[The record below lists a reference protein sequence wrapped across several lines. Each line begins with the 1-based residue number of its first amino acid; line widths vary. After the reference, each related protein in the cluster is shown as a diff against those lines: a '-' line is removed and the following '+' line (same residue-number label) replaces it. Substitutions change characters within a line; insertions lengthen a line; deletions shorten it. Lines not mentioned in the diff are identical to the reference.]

1 MQPFLSEVQ
10 SPSLSLVVPIY
21 RNEGSID
28 DLLQAVDFIA
38 RSVDGDFEA
47 VFVVDGSPDRSYALL
62 REKLPGCAFRSQ
74 LATLT
79 RNFGAFP
86 AIRTGLQLSTG
97 DLTAVMAADLQEPP
111 TLVIDF
117 WQRYVSERY
126 DVAFGVREARSDPA
140 ASKLASTLFWAT
152 YRRMVIKD
160 IPKGGVDIFAVS
172 RGFLE
177 RLLLLNEAHSSLLAQ
192 LFWLGG
198 KREFVSYQ
206 RRERQHGKSAWTLS
220 KKLRYLSDSVFA
232 FTDLPVRMLTALGL
246 IALAFTALLGA
257 LVLAAKFS
265 GLVAV
270 PGYTLTILTILFFG
284 ALNSLGLGIVGTYA
298 GMRSKIPRHAHYRS
312 CSRSKTSKR
321 ILRESFRAPQCPLR
335 KRHHR
340 RGHPRLGIRA
350 RASRSAPRPRLQYL
364 RRRVR

>member
-1 MQPFLSEVQ
+1 MQPVLTTAA
-10 SPSLSLVVPIY
+10 PSLALVIPIY

-28 DLLQAVDFIA
+28 DLLQAVELI
-38 RSVDGDFEA
+38 SQSISGEFEA
-47 VFVVDGSPDRSYALL
+47 IFVVDGSPDESSSRL
-62 REKLPGCAFRSQ
+62 REKLPGRSFRSQ
-74 LATLT
+74 LVNLT

-86 AIRTGLQLSTG
+86 AIRTGLGISTS

-111 TLVIDF
+111 ELVINF
-117 WQRYVSERY
+117 WKRYAAEHY

-140 ASKLASTLFWAT
+140 ASKLASTVFWEA

-172 RGFLE
+172 RDFRE

-198 KREFVSYQ
+198 KREFVTYT
-206 RRERQHGKSAWTLS
+206 RREREHGKSAWTLS

-246 IALAFTALLGA
+246 LALAFTALLGV
-257 LVLAAKFS
+257 LVLAAKLS
-265 GLVAV
+265 GLVHV

-298 GMRSKIPRHAHYRS
+298 WHAFENTKAR
-312 CSRSKTSKR
+312 
-321 ILRESFRAPQCPLR
+321 PLSIIQSVENFD
-335 KRHHR
+335 KDN
-340 RGHPRLGIRA
+340 P
-350 RASRSAPRPRLQYL
+350 
-364 RRRVR
+364 

>member
-1 MQPFLSEVQ
+1 M
-10 SPSLSLVVPIY
+10 
-21 RNEGSID
+21 
-28 DLLQAVDFIA
+28 
-38 RSVDGDFEA
+38 
-47 VFVVDGSPDRSYALL
+47 
-62 REKLPGCAFRSQ
+62 
-74 LATLT
+74 
-79 RNFGAFP
+79 
-86 AIRTGLQLSTG
+86 
-97 DLTAVMAADLQEPP
+97 
-111 TLVIDF
+111 IDF

-160 IPKGGVDIFAVS
+160 IPKGGVDIFAVN

-298 GMRSKIPRHAHYRS
+298 WHAFENTKAR
-312 CSRSKTSKR
+312 
-321 ILRESFRAPQCPLR
+321 PLSIMQSVENFE
-335 KRHHR
+335 KDT
-340 RGHPRLGIRA
+340 P
-350 RASRSAPRPRLQYL
+350 
-364 RRRVR
+364 

>member
-1 MQPFLSEVQ
+1 MP
-10 SPSLSLVVPIY
+10 PSLGLVVPIY

-28 DLLQAVDFIA
+28 ALLQAVDHIS
-38 RSVDGDFEA
+38 RSVAGAFEA
-47 VFVVDGSPDRSYALL
+47 IFVVDGSPDQSYVLL

-74 LATLT
+74 LVTLS

-86 AIRTGLQLSTG
+86 AIRAGLELSRS

-111 TLVIDF
+111 ELVINF
-117 WQRYVSERY
+117 WKLHAATPY
-126 DVAFGVREARSDPA
+126 DVAFGVREARRDPM
-140 ASKLASTLFWAT
+140 ASKFASTLFWEI

-172 RGFLE
+172 RDFRE

-198 KREFVSYQ
+198 KRAFVPYQ
-206 RRERQHGKSAWTLS
+206 RREREHGKSAWTLS

-246 IALAFTALLGA
+246 VALLVTALLGV
-257 LVLAAKFS
+257 LVIAAKLS
-265 GLVAV
+265 GLVPV
-270 PGYTLTILTILFFG
+270 PGYAGTMLTILFFG

-298 GMRSKIPRHAHYRS
+298 WHAFENTKAR
-312 CSRSKTSKR
+312 
-321 ILRESFRAPQCPLR
+321 PLSI
-335 KRHHR
+335 KQ
-340 RGHPRLGIRA
+340 
-350 RASRSAPRPRLQYL
+350 S
-364 RRRVR
+364 VEVFDEE

>member
-117 WQRYVSERY
+117 WQRYASERY

-160 IPKGGVDIFAVS
+160 IPKGGVDIFAVN

-298 GMRSKIPRHAHYRS
+298 WHAFENT
-312 CSRSKTSKR
+312 K
-321 ILRESFRAPQCPLR
+321 
-335 KRHHR
+335 
-340 RGHPRLGIRA
+340 A
-350 RASRSAPRPRLQYL
+350 RPISIMQSVENFEKDTP
-364 RRRVR
+364 

>member
-160 IPKGGVDIFAVS
+160 IVS
-172 RGFLE
+172 RGLLE

-298 GMRSKIPRHAHYRS
+298 WHAFENTKAR
-312 CSRSKTSKR
+312 
-321 ILRESFRAPQCPLR
+321 PLSIMQSVENFE
-335 KRHHR
+335 KDT
-340 RGHPRLGIRA
+340 P
-350 RASRSAPRPRLQYL
+350 
-364 RRRVR
+364 

>member
-1 MQPFLSEVQ
+1 MA
-10 SPSLSLVVPIY
+10 PSLALVVPIY

-28 DLLQAVDFIA
+28 DLLQAVDHIA
-38 RSVDGDFEA
+38 RSVDGEFEA
-47 VFVVDGSPDRSYALL
+47 IFVVDGSPDRSYALL
-62 REKLPGCAFRSQ
+62 REKLPGYEFRSQ

-86 AIRTGLQLSTG
+86 AIRAGLELSRS
-97 DLTAVMAADLQEPP
+97 DLSAVMAADLQEPP
-111 TLVIDF
+111 ELVINF
-117 WQRYVSERY
+117 WKRFAEDHY
-126 DVAFGVREARSDPA
+126 DVAFGVREARSDPMT
-140 ASKLASTLFWAT
+140 SKLASTVFWEI

-172 RGFLE
+172 RDFRE

-232 FTDLPVRMLTALGL
+232 FTDLPVRMLTGLGL
-246 IALAFTALLGA
+246 AALMFTALLGI
-257 LVLAAKFS
+257 LVIVAKLS
-265 GLVAV
+265 GFVDV
-270 PGYTLTILTILFFG
+270 PGYAGTILTILFFG

-298 GMRSKIPRHAHYRS
+298 WHTFENTKARPLSIRQSVELFEKEIP
-312 CSRSKTSKR
+312 
-321 ILRESFRAPQCPLR
+321 
-335 KRHHR
+335 
-340 RGHPRLGIRA
+340 
-350 RASRSAPRPRLQYL
+350 
-364 RRRVR
+364 